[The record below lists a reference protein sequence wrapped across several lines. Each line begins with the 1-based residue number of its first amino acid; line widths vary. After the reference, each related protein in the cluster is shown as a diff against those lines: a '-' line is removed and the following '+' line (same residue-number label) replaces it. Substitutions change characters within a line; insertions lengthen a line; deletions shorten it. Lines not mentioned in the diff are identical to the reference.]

1 MKFQNKI
8 LLAFLLLILLPI
20 FILGLV
26 SYHVTSTTLKD
37 KVGEETLY
45 TLESIGLNL
54 QMVLSEVNTLSNYII
69 SSREVQDFIKYND
82 EKSLLDF
89 YNQGQAIA
97 GLLYGQS
104 KLNDL
109 VLYSKAGQVYSF
121 QRTDIPSF
129 QQFQKSEF
137 FQLLKA
143 EEGRSVWITTADSHK
158 FMENDKLIFSQG
170 RVIKDLNTLND
181 IGYLILDVRLD
192 RFDEVFQALQQD
204 DSQTMIVNDRGE
216 VVYHLNHEMIGERI
230 ALPQE
235 MMVSQ
240 SGTLID
246 HWEKEK
252 SLISYIPITFN
263 ENEGSSFYLVSI
275 KPWSF
280 IINETKFIRDIT
292 ILLVIVVTV
301 FAICFKQLFLNKI
314 IHFITEFQANMK
326 QVEKGQ
332 LSTRMRTFAYRELN
346 QLAKSF
352 NRMVEEISTLLIR
365 VKNEQERKRK
375 AEFKVLQNQINPHFL
390 YNTLESINSMA
401 VLHGSREISKMTI
414 NLGKLLRISINSD
427 DRVLVSDE
435 VRHAISYLE
444 IQKIRFNERF
454 TFEINCDKE
463 LEHYYIL
470 KLVLQPLVENTL
482 KHGFDRNKLDGY
494 ISIRG
499 GISNTNQGFLFIE
512 DNGCGISKDV
522 LAAFNE
528 SNKWRKTLNQS
539 IGCGVMN
546 VQERMKLF
554 YGDRYGMMICS
565 QENEGTM
572 IKLTFPLSEGG
583 QHDL

>member
-37 KVGEETLY
+37 KVGEETVY

-104 KLNDL
+104 KLNEL
-109 VLYSKAGQVYSF
+109 VLYSEVGQVYSF
-121 QRTDIPSF
+121 QRTEIPSF

-143 EEGRSVWITTADSHK
+143 EEGRPVWITTVDSHK
-158 FMENDKLIFSQG
+158 FMENDKPIFSQG
-170 RVIKDLNTLND
+170 RLIKDLNTLNA

-216 VVYHLNHEMIGERI
+216 VVYHLSHEMIGETI

-235 MMVSQ
+235 MIVSQ
-240 SGTLID
+240 SGTFIN

-263 ENEGSSFYLVSI
+263 ENEISSFYLVSV

-280 IINETKFIRDIT
+280 ITSETKFIRNIT

-301 FAICFKQLFLNKI
+301 FAIFFKQLFLNNI

-332 LSTRMRTFAYRELN
+332 LSTRMQTFAYRELN

-352 NRMVEEISTLLIR
+352 NRMVDEISILLNR
-365 VKNEQERKRK
+365 VKDEQERKRK

-427 DRVLVSDE
+427 DRVRVSDE

-454 TFEINCDKE
+454 TFEITCDKE
-463 LEHYYIL
+463 LEHHYIL

-482 KHGFDRNKLDGY
+482 KHGFDKNKLDGF
-494 ISIRG
+494 INIRG

-528 SNKWRKTLNQS
+528 SNKLRKTLNQS

-546 VQERMKLF
+546 VQERMKLY
-554 YGDRYGMMICS
+554 YGDRYGIMICS
-565 QENEGTM
+565 YENAGTI
-572 IKLTFPLSEGG
+572 IKLTFPLSEGEH
-583 QHDL
+583 HDL